1 MVIRDF
7 KIVVILVLIW
17 YYCANECLSE
27 KGVIFGAPLTEEGI
41 AQIYQLIEYLS
52 KSKYNFI
59 HMYDFCHPSSS
70 L

>member
-1 MVIRDF
+1 M
-7 KIVVILVLIW
+7 LQHVLID
-17 YYCANECLSE
+17 CFDICTD

-52 KSKYNFI
+52 KSKFNTGGSLRPS
-59 HMYDFCHPSSS
+59 FCFFS